1 VLRTRIAS
9 DPRTY
14 IFYCEYTA
22 IGVILVELGVGVE
35 KLVEKR
41 RPCGC
46 RVVAAKCFFRV

>member
-35 KLVEKR
+35 KLVER
-41 RPCGC
+41 RPCGS